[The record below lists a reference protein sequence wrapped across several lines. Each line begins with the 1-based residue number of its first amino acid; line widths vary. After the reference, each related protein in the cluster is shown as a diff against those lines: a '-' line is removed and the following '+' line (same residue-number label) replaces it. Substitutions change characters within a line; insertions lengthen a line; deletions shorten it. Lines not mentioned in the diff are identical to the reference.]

1 MSEFVHLHLHTEF
14 SLLDGACRVDEL
26 LDEAVKLKMRGLAVT
41 EHGNM
46 FSSVVFHDHAR
57 DRGLNP
63 ILGCEVYVAH
73 GSRFDKSGPQT
84 ETNHL
89 VLLAETY
96 EGWQNLIKLSSAGY
110 TEGFYYRPRIDKE
123 LLAQH
128 AKGLIG
134 LSSCLKGE
142 VASALKVEQARPAL
156 EAAARLRD
164 ILGPN
169 NFFLEMQYQ
178 GIEEQK
184 VVNKGLIPL
193 ARELNL
199 PLVATNDVHYL
210 RQGDYQPHDI
220 LLCIGSGK
228 TVNDEKRLRYTGDQF
243 FLKTAEQMANV
254 FAGHEDA
261 LKNTLLIAERCNVK
275 IPKGANHLPVFGVPE
290 GLTLDDYFEQ
300 VAREGFA
307 QRLPRLQQ
315 LQAAGSLRHTLDD
328 YRTRLEYELAM
339 IKKMGYTGYFLI
351 VWDFI
356 KYGRERGIP
365 VGPGRGSA
373 AGSLVAWCLR
383 ITDVDPIHYDLLF
396 ERFLNPERVSM
407 PDIDVDFCER
417 RRGEV
422 IEYVTQKYG
431 RENVAQI
438 ITFGTMKAKAVV
450 RDVGRALDMPYA
462 DVNNIAKQI
471 PAALD
476 MTLEKALAENP
487 VLKDMV
493 ARDPKVKEVIEVGK
507 RLEGMSRH
515 ASVHAAGVVIAPGP
529 ITDYAPLYKGARDEI
544 VTQWNMKEV
553 ERVGLLK
560 MDFLGL
566 STLTL
571 IHDALTE
578 IKRTEGIDLDIDNV
592 PLDDAKTYKVFQ
604 EGAAFGIFQFESSG
618 MRELLR
624 KARPERLDDLIALN
638 ALYRPGPL
646 KSGMVDDY
654 IARKQGTKEVKY
666 DLPQLAPI
674 LDDTYGVIAYQ
685 EQVMLIAQALAGFS
699 LAQADMLRKAMGKKD
714 PKVMA
719 KMRADFM
726 SGALGKGINEKKAT
740 KIFDL
745 MEYFAGYG
753 FNKSHSTAYAFLA
766 YQTAYLK
773 ANYPKHFTAALLTIE
788 AQNTEKL
795 ATYLTEA
802 RDRGIKILPP
812 DINRSQ
818 LNFSVDKD
826 ADAVRFGL
834 TAIKGLGEGAIASII
849 AAREALG
856 GRIPSL
862 HALCEV
868 LDMRLANKR
877 VFEALVK
884 AGACDS
890 LVVNDVGRVEGP
902 VGRAL
907 GPAGEADKPRPTAK
921 LRAQLFAAV
930 DGACEHGARQQRNKD
945 LGQFDMFGDGDAD
958 GSGPTNVPLPD
969 VPAWSEIDQLNYEM
983 ESLGLFWSGHPID
996 RYAADLRDYGAKTI
1010 VELNP
1015 KKEQAEEEPVA
1026 TIEPDGADSEV
1037 VVAVTG
1043 VPQGSAPLREPAA
1056 PRGSGP
1062 QANPLGANGHGKGRN
1077 WRDRDT
1083 SDDVSVGGIVSGLRP
1098 LKTRKGDRMCV
1109 FMLDDAGG
1117 SLEIV
1122 VFPETFKQCG
1132 HVAET
1137 GQLVLVKGKFEKDE
1151 ETARIVAS
1159 EIVPIDM
1166 VRERLAKAVTIRVA
1180 AAPPGAEA
1188 SAKAA
1193 TSRATFERLWD
1204 VFAEH
1209 KGDRRVSFVIEE
1221 KDRGIKVTADV
1232 SGIRVRPSERLVS
1245 EVEKICGAGSVSLR

>member
-26 LDEAVKLKMRGLAVT
+26 LDEAVKLKMPALAVT

-57 DRGLNP
+57 DRGLKP
-63 ILGCEVYVAH
+63 ILGCEVYVAP

-142 VASALKVEQARPAL
+142 VASALKVEQERPAL

-164 ILGPN
+164 ILGPR

-178 GIEEQK
+178 GIDEQK
-184 VVNKGLIPL
+184 VVNKGLLPL

-199 PLVATNDVHYL
+199 PLVVTNDVHYL
-210 RQGDYQPHDI
+210 RQGDHQPHDV

-254 FAGHEDA
+254 FAGHDDA

-315 LQAAGSLRHTLDD
+315 LQAAGALRHTIDE
-328 YRTRLEYELAM
+328 YQTRLEYELAM

-356 KYGRERGIP
+356 RTDASAGIP

-422 IEYVTQKYG
+422 IDYVTRKYG

-493 ARDPKVKEVIEVGK
+493 AKDPKVKEVIEVGK

-544 VTQWNMKEV
+544 VTQWNMKEI

-571 IHDALTE
+571 IDDALKE
-578 IKRTEGIDLDIDNV
+578 IKRTEGVDLDIDNV

-624 KARPERLDDLIALN
+624 KAKPERLDDLIALN

-654 IARKQGTKEVKY
+654 IARKQGVKEVKY

-714 PKVMA
+714 PRVMA

-726 SGALGKGINEKKAT
+726 AGALGKGINEKKAT

-766 YQTAYLK
+766 YQTAFLK

-788 AQNTEKL
+788 AQNTDKL
-795 ATYLTEA
+795 AMYLTEA
-802 RDRGIKILPP
+802 RDRGIRILPP

-818 LNFSVDKD
+818 LNFSVDEA

-834 TAIKGLGEGAIASII
+834 TAIKGLGEGAINSILES
-849 AAREALG
+849 REQLG

-862 HALCEV
+862 HALCEL

-877 VFEALVK
+877 VFEVLVK
-884 AGACDS
+884 SGACDS
-890 LVVNDVGRVEGP
+890 LVIDEVGGDGSEDLSLRGTTD
-902 VGRAL
+902 G
-907 GPAGEADKPRPTAK
+907 GAGLQTRPIVRPLSK
-921 LRAQLFAAV
+921 IRAQLFAAI

-945 LGQFDMFGDGDAD
+945 LGQFDMFGGGEA
-958 GSGPTNVPLPD
+958 GSSGPITVPLPD
-969 VPAWSEIDQLNYEM
+969 VPAWSEIDQLNFEK

-996 RYAADLRDYGAKTI
+996 RYATDLRDYGAKTI
-1010 VELNP
+1010 LELNP
-1015 KKEQAEEEPVA
+1015 KKEQGEDEPA
-1026 TIEPDGADSEV
+1026 TSTELENEV
-1037 VVAVTG
+1037 IVTG
-1043 VPQGSAPLREPAA
+1043 GPQGSAPLR
-1056 PRGSGP
+1056 GSGP
-1062 QANPLGANGHGKGRN
+1062 PNGNSGSDNGTNGHGKGRN

-1132 HVAET
+1132 HVADT
-1137 GQLVLVKGKFEKDE
+1137 GQLVLVKGKFEKDDE
-1151 ETARIVAS
+1151 SARIVAS

-1166 VRERLAKAVTIRVA
+1166 VRERLAKAVTIRVST
-1180 AAPPGAEA
+1180 PLLGAEA

-1193 TSRATFERLWD
+1193 TNRATFERLWD

-1209 KGDRRVSFVIEE
+1209 KGDRRVAFVIEE
-1221 KDRGIKVTADV
+1221 KDRGIKVTADI